1 MNARSSRQ
9 PALVRGLALSML
21 LAPAAM
27 AASTDLAN
35 VPLWANLQSTVKP
48 NILFTLDDS
57 GSMAD
62 DVLPDDANFV
72 MRSVY
77 SSRTDTITYAQF
89 GGLSSQCNGIAYNPS
104 TTYQRRLDYKGD
116 EIDAGKPTASD
127 ILSLLETTD
136 ASQLTT
142 WPQWLKAIDT
152 AAVAASG
159 TLTVVVNSSS
169 VGASTYSPNMPVTI
183 YDWNRKRR
191 YMVGIVKTWDS
202 ATLKLTV
209 ELKHARDIGA
219 YGAPVVAIGTPTE
232 QLYYTYNAKGALTPD
247 WAPEMSY
254 SYPTAAVDKTQPFY
268 KQCASKI
275 LTGSVGFN
283 YFTPQIMTPSNPQAA
298 NYWLWKK
305 LYGTRMKAMQ
315 TMMSRAFRVLD
326 TRHRVG
332 FTTISN
338 TGVADASDM
347 LQVSDFNDKQ
357 KEAFYTA
364 LFAASPGGNTP
375 LRGALQKAG
384 RYFAKKMPGQSYD
397 PMQYSCQKN
406 FLILSTDGYWNT
418 YDEMA
423 DYGPYTID
431 GKANVGNQDGL
442 GTMRPMFEGGSKV
455 DTFKY
460 TWTSTKTWQRNTTGP
475 ISAKDVWAATGPAKK
490 ESYVFGTDS
499 KVCATKPYT
508 YLITKTST
516 GTGTYSLTRTYTS
529 KTVYENVKQVTTYDR
544 TDTLTTSGADV
555 ADPKNA
561 IKGTANNLGT
571 GAVTVVSTA
580 SPDTYVYSDATGAV
594 TPTGTW
600 TTPVASPAVCTTL
613 KAAPADVISV
623 NGAPTSTTGP
633 TTSGSKS
640 LGGGTTAVAVAGTE
654 STTLSAETLVSKSSN
669 ITGATSDTLA
679 DLAMYYY
686 KTDLRT
692 TDLDNCTGSLD
703 KDVCENNV
711 PVKAGDKY
719 DNATHQHLITYTIG
733 LGNPGTLRYNPNYKS
748 TTPSAPDD
756 YFRIGDDFQGRLR
769 NGRDWS
775 NPSGGGATRI
785 DDMWHAAVNGRGNY
799 YSASN
804 VRTLEEGLNSALLS
818 IDADTGTSAAAAT
831 STLQPVEGDDGIYI
845 SQFTS
850 PYWTGDLRKY
860 RFNADGTVTTKSV
873 PSGGSEAVDNAVW
886 SAAAKLTGTTAR
898 SIYFFRPTTGAQGTL
913 VEFDASQMDGTTE
926 LPLFSKACD
935 KPSAD
940 RLFQC
945 RDADATT
952 LAALNSGST
961 MVSYLRGQEK
971 AGYRSR
977 SIVLGDLVNSAPVF
991 LGPPKFKY
999 TENGYATWAS
1009 NTLRTSRP
1017 RLLLVGGND
1026 GMLHAFKDNDPT
1038 NPGDTTGGTEVW
1050 AYVPRLVMDKMY
1062 KLADTQYNSKHQFYV
1077 DGSPVVADIYDG
1089 SGVGTWRTIV
1099 VGGLNAGGRGFYA
1112 LDVTNPASP
1121 VALWEFGP
1129 NNLPAGQEGR
1139 MGYSYGTPI
1148 VTKAKDGTWIVALTS
1163 GYNNP
1168 DGGGYVF
1175 IVNALTG
1182 QLIKTLSTGVGD
1194 SSNPSG
1200 LAKLNAWI
1208 ESVEENRA
1216 LRLYGGDLT
1225 GRLYRFDFD
1234 SRLGLSTDVVQLARF
1249 QAGSVDQSI
1258 TTAPMLAEFMAN
1270 GAKRR
1275 VVYVGTGRFLGTSDV
1290 STTTVQSIYGIV
1302 DELKVDGLGAVRSAD
1317 VLVQQPVDTTSTPRG
1332 VGSKETA
1339 VDWSK
1344 KKGWYADLPTERE
1357 RVNVDPMLVANTLV
1371 VVGNVPSSS
1380 LSSDCQKPGDNQ
1392 SWLYSFNIMTGNGNS
1407 VGLGSMVAGLGAI
1420 QTPIKADGSGGGDI
1434 VGVVTDTKGRVISPA
1449 ITPLTSSGEPA
1460 RRSTWRELR

>member
-9 PALVRGLALSML
+9 PVLVGGLALSIL
-21 LAPAAM
+21 LAPTAM
-27 AASTDLAN
+27 AASTDLAS

-89 GGLSSQCNGIAYNPS
+89 GGLTSQCNGIAYNPA

-152 AAVAASG
+152 ASVAASG
-159 TLTVVVNSSS
+159 TLTVVVNSSA
-169 VGASTYSPNMPVTI
+169 VGPSTYSENMPVTI
-183 YDWNRKRR
+183 FDWNRKGR

-232 QLYYTYNAKGALTPD
+232 QLYYTYNAKGPLTPD

-254 SYPTAAVDKTQPFY
+254 SYPTAGVDKTQPFY
-268 KQCASKI
+268 KQCASSI
-275 LTGSVGFN
+275 LSGSVGFN

-338 TGVADASDM
+338 KGVADADDM
-347 LQVSDFNDKQ
+347 LQVRDFNDKQ

-384 RYFAKKMPGQSYD
+384 RYFAKKMPDQEYD

-418 YDEMA
+418 YDEAA

-455 DTFKY
+455 DTFRY

-475 ISAKDVWAATGPAKK
+475 ITAKDVWAATGPAKK

-499 KVCATKPYT
+499 KVCTTKPYT

-516 GTGTYSLTRTYTS
+516 GTGNYSLTRTYTS
-529 KTVYENVKQVTTYDR
+529 KTVYENVKQVTSYDR

-561 IKGTANNLGT
+561 VKGTVNNLGT
-571 GAVTVVSTA
+571 GAVTVVGTA
-580 SPDTYVYSDATGAV
+580 SPDTYVYSDSTGAV
-594 TPTGTW
+594 TATGTW
-600 TTPVASPAVCTTL
+600 TVPVSSPAVCTSL
-613 KAAPADVISV
+613 KAAPADVLSV
-623 NGAPTSTTGP
+623 NGPPTSVTGP
-633 TTSGSKS
+633 SSSGSKN
-640 LGGGTTAVAVAGTE
+640 LGSGTTAVAVAGTE
-654 STTLSAETLVSKSSN
+654 STTLSAETLASKSSN

-692 TDLDNCTGSLD
+692 TDLDNCTGALD

-860 RFNADGTVTTKSV
+860 RFNEDGTVTTKSV
-873 PSGGSEAVDNAVW
+873 PAGGSEAVDNAVW

-898 SIYFFRPTTGAQGTL
+898 KIYFFRPTTDAKGTL
-913 VEFDASQMDGTTE
+913 VEFDASQMDGTSE
-926 LPLFSKACD
+926 LPLFSKVCD

-952 LAALNSGST
+952 LASLNSGST

-971 AGYRSR
+971 PGYRSR
-977 SIVLGDLVNSAPVF
+977 SVVLGDLVNSAPVF
-991 LGPPKFKY
+991 VGPPKFKY
-999 TENGYATWAS
+999 TENGYAAWAS

-1026 GMLHAFKDNDPT
+1026 GMLHAFKDNDPADKT
-1038 NPGDTTGGTEVW
+1038 DTSGGTELW

-1077 DGSPVVADIYDG
+1077 DGSPVVADIYDA
-1089 SGVGTWRTIV
+1089 SGAGTWRTIV

-1139 MGYSYGTPI
+1139 MGYSYGTPV

-1182 QLIKTLSTGVGD
+1182 QLIKTLSTNVGD

-1216 LRLYGGDLT
+1216 LRFYGGDLT

-1234 SRLGLSTDVVQLARF
+1234 SRLGLSTDVVELARF
-1249 QAGSVDQSI
+1249 QVGSVDQSI
-1258 TTAPMLAEFMAN
+1258 TTAPMLAEFTAN

-1290 STTTVQSIYGIV
+1290 STTTVQSIYGIL
-1302 DELKVDGLGAVRSAD
+1302 DELKVDGLGKVRSAD
-1317 VLVQQPVDTTSTPRG
+1317 VLVKQPVDTTSTPRG

-1344 KKGWYADLPTERE
+1344 KMGWYADLPTERE

-1392 SWLYSFNIMTGNGNS
+1392 SWLYSFNIMTGNGNA

-1420 QTPIKADGSGGGDI
+1420 QTPVKKDGSGGGDI